1 MVEPTGAFCA
11 IHPERGAVA
20 TCDHCGTFACSE
32 CIQLQDGRQICR
44 TCLETGR
51 VTLQR
56 VPWEDRESLGFLPA
70 AWKTVLG
77 VSASPSTF
85 FAQLS
90 PQGTVGE
97 AALFALI
104 AMIPALV
111 VGFVYQTLGMLA
123 FGDTILTFF
132 EDLPNLPPESMVQ
145 LRSALDPSA
154 GSLVSNFVTSV
165 LVGAPLWLAF
175 LALFGIVQHA
185 VLTVLGGASKSVED
199 TLRVAFYSNG
209 VRFWE
214 VIPLVSLVSGF
225 WLLFVEGLGLAVVHR
240 TDTWKGLVA
249 SWALALLC
257 CFCCMGIPVA
267 LLFAGTLLP

>member
-1 MVEPTGAFCA
+1 MAEPTGAFCA

-32 CIQLQDGRQICR
+32 CIQVQDGRQICR

-70 AWKTVLG
+70 AWKTVLA

-90 PQGTVGE
+90 PTGTVGE

-111 VGFVYQTLGMLA
+111 VGFVYQTLALMA
-123 FGDTILTFF
+123 FGDAIMGFV
-132 EDLPNLPPESMVQ
+132 EDVPNLPPESLEQ
-145 LRSALDPSA
+145 LRKGLDPSA
-154 GSLVSNFVTSV
+154 GNLVSNFATSV
-165 LVGAPLWLAF
+165 IVGAPLWLAI
-175 LALFGIVQHA
+175 LALFGIAQHA
-185 VLTVLGGASKSVED
+185 VLTVLGGATKSVED
-199 TLRVAFYSNG
+199 TLRVAFYANG

-214 VIPLVSLVSGF
+214 VIPLVSLVSVF
-225 WLLFVEGLGLAVVHR
+225 WLLFVEGLGFAVVHR
-240 TDTWKGLVA
+240 TDTWKGLLA
-249 SWALALLC
+249 AWALALLC
-257 CFCCMGIPVA
+257 CLCCIGVPFVAGFLGA
-267 LLFAGTLLP
+267 LL